1 MQRAGFSE
9 NLKPG
14 MVSFHAMDKALQP
27 ETLDLTHL
35 RAMTFGDRGL
45 QDEVLRLFL
54 VQVRALREQLA
65 GGTPDALAIH
75 SIKGAAR
82 GVGAG
87 QVAIA
92 AERVEQAGAEAV
104 EGLDAA
110 LVAAE
115 AAIAAQLQ
123 SF

>member
-1 MQRAGFSE
+1 MDRAI
-9 NLKPG
+9 
-14 MVSFHAMDKALQP
+14 QP

-35 RAMTFGDRGL
+35 RVMTFGDRGL

-54 VQVRALREQLA
+54 VQIQTLRAQLA
-65 GGTPDALAIH
+65 EGTPDALAIH

-87 QVAIA
+87 RVAIA
-92 AERVEQAGAEAV
+92 AERVEQGGAGAV
-104 EGLDAA
+104 EGLDTA
-110 LVAAE
+110 LIAAE
-115 AAIAAQLQ
+115 AAIAAHLQ